1 MIRVGI
7 VGLGFMGR
15 MHYRCWKAIP
25 DATITAICEANPKVL
40 AAAGEPSKGNVEGAA
55 DHIDLKDV
63 RVHSDLGELLATRS
77 VDALS
82 ITLPTFLHP
91 DTTVK
96 ALEAGVHVLCEKPMA
111 LDVADCDRMAA
122 AARSAA
128 RVLQIGHCIRF
139 WPEYVVTRRLIQGG
153 LLGRTIAASF
163 RRYTAMPA
171 WSPDSWFADEKRSGG
186 QPLDLHIHDTDY
198 IHHVFGLP
206 ATVSS
211 VADGPQTYIS
221 THYHYHDDDGP
232 AVVAESTWRMAPA
245 FGFEMSFVVVLER
258 ATILFNSSSSPSFRV
273 LPAEGPPP
281 TLDIP
286 PGDGYSREIEHFARA
301 VAGETVEPI
310 ITPEQARH
318 DPAGACREAIGPRG
332 PERVVVESGE
342 QLSRRQRPTSPTE
355 GQVSNPVSR
364 RETPSAR
371 QLVRQDG

>member
-1 MIRVGI
+1 M
-7 VGLGFMGR
+7 
-15 MHYRCWKAIP
+15 
-25 DATITAICEANPKVL
+25 
-40 AAAGEPSKGNVEGAA
+40 
-55 DHIDLKDV
+55 
-63 RVHSDLGELLATRS
+63 
-77 VDALS
+77 
-82 ITLPTFLHP
+82 
-91 DTTVK
+91 
-96 ALEAGVHVLCEKPMA
+96 HVLCEKPMA

-122 AARSAA
+122 AARSTA

-139 WPEYVVTRRLIQGG
+139 WPEYVVTRQLIQGG
-153 LLGRTIAASF
+153 LFGRTIAASF

-171 WSPDSWFADEKRSGG
+171 WSPDSWFADEQRSGG

-221 THYHYHDDDGP
+221 THYHYVDGP

-258 ATILFNSSSSPSFRV
+258 ATILFNSSSTPSFRV

-281 TLDIP
+281 TPEIP

-310 ITPEQARH
+310 ITPEQAR
-318 DPAGACREAIGPRG
+318 DTIRLVLAEK
-332 PERVVVESGE
+332 
-342 QLSRRQRPTSPTE
+342 Q
-355 GQVSNPVSR
+355 
-364 RETPSAR
+364 SAR
-371 QLVRQDG
+371 EGRSIVL

>member
-63 RVHSDLGELLATRS
+63 SVHSDLGELLATRS

-139 WPEYVVTRRLIQGG
+139 WPEYVVTRQLIQGG
-153 LLGRTIAASF
+153 LFGRTIAASF

-171 WSPDSWFADEKRSGG
+171 WSPDSWFADEQRSGG

-221 THYHYHDDDGP
+221 THYHYDDGP

-258 ATILFNSSSSPSFRV
+258 ATILFNSSSTPSFRV

-281 TLDIP
+281 P
-286 PGDGYSREIEHFARA
+286 PGYSPGRRLLARDRA
-301 VAGETVEPI
+301 FRSGGGRRDSRADHHSRAS
-310 ITPEQARH
+310 ARH

-332 PERVVVESGE
+332 PERVVVGAGATPRSD
-342 QLSRRQRPTSPTE
+342 RD
-355 GQVSNPVSR
+355 R
-364 RETPSAR
+364 RESMQER
-371 QLVRQDG
+371 LS

>member
-15 MHYRCWKAIP
+15 MHYRWWKAIP

-63 RVHSDLGELLATRS
+63 SVHSDLGELLATGS

-82 ITLPTFLHP
+82 ITLPTFLHL

-139 WPEYVVTRRLIQGG
+139 WPEYVVTRQLIQGG
-153 LLGRTIAASF
+153 LFGRTIAASF

-221 THYHYHDDDGP
+221 TQYHYPNGP

-258 ATILFNSSSSPSFRV
+258 ATILFNSSSTPSFRV

-281 TLDIP
+281 PLDIP
-286 PGDGYSREIEHFARA
+286 QGDGYLREIEHFARA

-310 ITPEQARH
+310 ITPEQAH
-318 DPAGACREAIGPRG
+318 DTIRLVLAEK
-332 PERVVVESGE
+332 
-342 QLSRRQRPTSPTE
+342 Q
-355 GQVSNPVSR
+355 
-364 RETPSAR
+364 SAR
-371 QLVRQDG
+371 EGRSVSL